1 MGGLE
6 ANELLGYDLI
16 LTGYTSSL
24 DVGRETE
31 AAVKRVLAASSQ
43 GNKHP
48 ISSCSLAYIQYPRIY
63 CPITTLSKPPPPTHT
78 PPHPTPPL
86 TLQSFASPAMYV
98 LDPVLGDDGRFYV
111 PQVLTEFFKNSLMPL
126 ATVITPNQFEA
137 EILSG
142 KYVSIT

>member
-1 MGGLE
+1 
-6 ANELLGYDLI
+6 
-16 LTGYTSSL
+16 
-24 DVGRETE
+24 
-31 AAVKRVLAASSQ
+31 
-43 GNKHP
+43 
-48 ISSCSLAYIQYPRIY
+48 
-63 CPITTLSKPPPPTHT
+63 
-78 PPHPTPPL
+78 
-86 TLQSFASPAMYV
+86 MYV

>member
-78 PPHPTPPL
+78 PPHPTPPHPSL
-86 TLQSFASPAMYV
+86 NTSIIRFPSHVCPRSSV
-98 LDPVLGDDGRFYV
+98 GR
-111 PQVLTEFFKNSLMPL
+111 
-126 ATVITPNQFEA
+126 
-137 EILSG
+137 
-142 KYVSIT
+142 

>member
-43 GNKHP
+43 GRYTTFYTFILFCIMHITPTTHCPMTTSLPNINKHHFHLTHSLQP
-48 ISSCSLAYIQYPRIY
+48 CMSSIQ
-63 CPITTLSKPPPPTHT
+63 CW
-78 PPHPTPPL
+78 
-86 TLQSFASPAMYV
+86 AMMV
-98 LDPVLGDDGRFYV
+98 AF
-111 PQVLTEFFKNSLMPL
+111 TSHKC
-126 ATVITPNQFEA
+126 
-137 EILSG
+137 
-142 KYVSIT
+142 